1 MRFFWGLLF
10 LFCLSPAAYSQSAD
24 QKVKVFLDCTQGW
37 LCDFD
42 YVRTEL
48 KAVTFVR
55 DRFAS
60 DVHVQVNTQN
70 NSSGGIQAQVIFLGQ
85 NVYSGVSDT
94 LRYFNPPASTE
105 DEQRRK
111 LVQYLK
117 IGLIRY
123 LSKTSVADNIEIN
136 IKGAEQLKDSA
147 SAAKKDPWNYW
158 VYQFGGSASFNG
170 NANTKSNSFYGY
182 INANQETEKWKI
194 NMNLSLDR
202 SNQTFKQNNEE
213 LHFDQ
218 KNYNAGVSVAR
229 AINDHWSLG
238 LSSAYQNS
246 LFRNI
251 KTGIIVRP
259 KLEYSLFPYK
269 RFNNERIV
277 FQYMVGPVYNN
288 YYDTTIF
295 FKTDEFQVQQSLNM
309 ITSINKP
316 WGNINIGVFWSNY
329 FDDLSKNNLSFNG
342 AVNWKIAKGL
352 NFGLYGYYGLIQ
364 DQITVRKGEATREQ
378 LLTNNRELLSSYE
391 FNLGFGFSYRFG
403 SLNNSIVNPRF
414 KGLNY
419 SVSF

>member
-1 MRFFWGLLF
+1 MRFFLASLCLLF
-10 LFCLSPAAYSQSAD
+10 FAFNAFSQTSD
-24 QKVKVFLDCTQGW
+24 QKVKVFLDCTQEW

-70 NSSGGIQAQVIFLGQ
+70 NSSGGIQAEVIFLGQ
-85 NVYSGVSDT
+85 NVYSGVTDT

-117 IGLIRY
+117 IGLLRY
-123 LSKTSVADNIEIN
+123 LSKTNLADHIEIN
-136 IKGAEQLKDSA
+136 IKGVDQLKDSA
-147 SAAKKDPWNYW
+147 SATKKDPWNYW

-229 AINDHWSLG
+229 AINEHWSYG

-251 KTGIIVRP
+251 RTGIIIRP

-403 SLNNSIVNPRF
+403 SVNNSIVNPRF